1 MNDVSHETTRN
12 YSISTGRAF
21 VKKRSVWKKMQVIKG
36 EEAFT
41 VAVQMLV
48 RHEVPE
54 GAYILDTPD
63 IYLAIYN
70 PDENTIRGKM
80 RGFYNLEEAEGWME
94 EQEAA
99 YQRQYMDDWEVAR
112 CRY

>member
-1 MNDVSHETTRN
+1 
-12 YSISTGRAF
+12 
-21 VKKRSVWKKMQVIKG
+21 MQVIKG
-36 EEAFT
+36 EEAFA
-41 VAVQMLV
+41 VAVQMLTGQ
-48 RHEVPE
+48 EVPE

-63 IYLAIYN
+63 VYLAVYS
-70 PDENTIRGKM
+70 PDENTVRGKM
-80 RGFYNLEEAEGWME
+80 KAFYSLEEAEGWME

>member
-1 MNDVSHETTRN
+1 
-12 YSISTGRAF
+12 
-21 VKKRSVWKKMQVIKG
+21 MQVIKG

-63 IYLAIYN
+63 IYLAVYN

-80 RGFYNLEEAEGWME
+80 RAFYSLEEAEGWME

-99 YQRQYMDDWEVAR
+99 YQRQYMDDWEVLR

>member
-1 MNDVSHETTRN
+1 
-12 YSISTGRAF
+12 
-21 VKKRSVWKKMQVIKG
+21 MQMIKG

-54 GAYILDTPD
+54 GAYILDTPEV
-63 IYLAIYN
+63 YLAIYS
-70 PDENTIRGKM
+70 PDENTVRGKM
-80 RGFYNLEEAEGWME
+80 RAFYNLEEAEGWME

-99 YQRQYMDDWEVAR
+99 YQRQYMDDWEVLR

>member
-1 MNDVSHETTRN
+1 
-12 YSISTGRAF
+12 
-21 VKKRSVWKKMQVIKG
+21 MQVIKG

-63 IYLAIYN
+63 IYLAVYN

-80 RGFYNLEEAEGWME
+80 RAFYNLDEAEGWME
-94 EQEAA
+94 EQEAQ
-99 YQRQYMDDWEVAR
+99 YERNYMDDWEVLK

>member
-1 MNDVSHETTRN
+1 
-12 YSISTGRAF
+12 
-21 VKKRSVWKKMQVIKG
+21 MQMIKG
-36 EEAFT
+36 EEAFA

-80 RGFYNLEEAEGWME
+80 RAFYNLEEAEGWME

-99 YQRQYMDDWEVAR
+99 YQRQYMDDWEAAR

>member
-1 MNDVSHETTRN
+1 M
-12 YSISTGRAF
+12 
-21 VKKRSVWKKMQVIKG
+21 IKG

-41 VAVQMLV
+41 GAVQMLV

-54 GAYILDTPD
+54 GAYILDTPEV
-63 IYLAIYN
+63 YLAIYN

-80 RGFYNLEEAEGWME
+80 RAFYNLEEAEGWME

-99 YQRQYMDDWEVAR
+99 YQRQYMDDWEVLR